1 MTREKDADTEKWDK
15 LVSTMQVAL
24 WDRYIAEAMAWKMM
38 VLIPKGGGGYSGIGL
53 VEVIWKVRM
62 SIVNSR
68 LRSTIVLHD
77 ALHGFQQGRGAGTV
91 VMEGKTEQK
100 LVGIVHKPLLQVL
113 IGVWKAYDSLYRGRY
128 MDILRGYGL
137 GPKLQRL
144 LQRYWNRQKVVP
156 KSGKFYGHPFSTEIG
171 VT

>member
-1 MTREKDADTEKWDK
+1 M
-15 LVSTMQVAL
+15 
-24 WDRYIAEAMAWKMM
+24 I
-38 VLIPKGGGGYSGIGL
+38 LIPKGGVGYRGIGL
-53 VEVIWKVRM
+53 VEVIWKVTM
-62 SIVNSR
+62 LIVNSW
-68 LRSTIVLHD
+68 LRISIVLHD

-128 MDILRGYGL
+128 MEILRGYGL

-144 LQRYWNRQKVVP
+144 L
-156 KSGKFYGHPFSTEIG
+156 
-171 VT
+171 